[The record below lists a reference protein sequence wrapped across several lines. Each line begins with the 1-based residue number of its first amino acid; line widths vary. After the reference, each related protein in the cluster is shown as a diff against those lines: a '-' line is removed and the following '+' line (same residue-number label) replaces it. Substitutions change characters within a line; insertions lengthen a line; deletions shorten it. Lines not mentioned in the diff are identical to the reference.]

1 MVSESDL
8 FKVSGPVHLT
18 SVNWNCPHHQRSIAA
33 TLVQG
38 AYVLEHD
45 RQKNRH
51 GPEACAPAWWENFHF
66 ELIRKLVDVD
76 DFSIFGAIYEFKSPS
91 SIQNSSNGNAPKF
104 VIAFRGNLFKKE
116 SISQDLKLDIR
127 FLINDLDRTPRFEI
141 AMQAVRNLV
150 SAGGQNVWLAGHSLG
165 SAITTL
171 AGKNMAKTGINLR
184 TFLFNPPFISAPLER
199 IKEEKVKQG
208 IRIAKSFITAGLAV
222 AVRGHDNSS
231 EGSFAMLA
239 SWVPNLFVNP
249 ADVICSEYIGYFEH
263 RKTMEKIGAGHIEKL
278 ATQTSGRH
286 MVRSLFLSEPGKESE
301 PLRLLPSA
309 RLTRNLSPSPDFR
322 QAHGIR
328 QWWEP
333 DLNLQCEEYIYN

>member
-1 MVSESDL
+1 MPSEITGRRARCRRYGIRCRRLPS
-8 FKVSGPVHLT
+8 SGGR
-18 SVNWNCPHHQRSIAA
+18 NCPHHQRSIAA

-104 VIAFRGNLFKKE
+104 VIAFR
-116 SISQDLKLDIR
+116 
-127 FLINDLDRTPRFEI
+127 
-141 AMQAVRNLV
+141 AVRNLV